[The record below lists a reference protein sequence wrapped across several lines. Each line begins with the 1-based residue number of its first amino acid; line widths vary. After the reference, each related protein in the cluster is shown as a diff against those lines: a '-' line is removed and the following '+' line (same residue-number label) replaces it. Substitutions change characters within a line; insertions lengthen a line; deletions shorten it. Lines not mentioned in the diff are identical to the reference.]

1 MVEYV
6 IVNGE
11 KVPKIKCDSVTT
23 LKNKKTGKIYQ
34 SEEEIKKEGVDSK
47 DIQRDV
53 KIIIPEG
60 FDVFGKEPLKWKT
73 PKYELEK
80 NQKDLVEDYTQMR
93 TLKTL
98 WV

>member
-6 IVNGE
+6 TIKGE
-11 KVPKIKCDSVTT
+11 KVPKIKCESVTT
-23 LKNKKTGKIYQ
+23 LKNKKTGKIYK

-60 FDVFGKEPLKWKT
+60 FDVFGKEHLK
-73 PKYELEK
+73 
-80 NQKDLVEDYTQMR
+80 
-93 TLKTL
+93 
-98 WV
+98 

>member
-6 IVNGE
+6 IINGE

-47 DIQRDV
+47 TKRI
-53 KIIIPEG
+53 
-60 FDVFGKEPLKWKT
+60 W
-73 PKYELEK
+73 
-80 NQKDLVEDYTQMR
+80 
-93 TLKTL
+93 
-98 WV
+98 